1 MHTVRSPSR
10 AWSHIVRMALYKDYD
25 VWAVEAM
32 QLDSDPI
39 VAMYP
44 NGQLEQRL
52 RLTLMRPVMRPTS
65 AIGNNVTIPF
75 NFEVVAPR
83 EIVAGDFFTSSHFAA
98 FLVEPTMPIAYAT
111 STGVF
116 SGHIKVSYG
125 SARQHTGHAS
135 RYHVACVGIQSDNS
149 LTVESKDSYIDP
161 DMMVNAV
168 CERLRYHLHSLY
180 VGFNILRNSI
190 ED

>member
-1 MHTVRSPSR
+1 
-10 AWSHIVRMALYKDYD
+10 MALYKDYD
-25 VWAVEAM
+25 VWAVEELH
-32 QLDSDPI
+32 LDANPI

-52 RLTLMRPVMRPTS
+52 RLTLMRAVMRPTS
-65 AIGNNVTIPF
+65 AIGNTVTIPF
-75 NFEVVAPR
+75 NFEVIAPR
-83 EIVAGDFFTSSHFAA
+83 DIVAGDFFANSHFAA
-98 FLVEPTMPIAYAT
+98 FLVEPSMPIAYAS

-125 SARQHTGHAS
+125 SARQHDGHAS
-135 RYHVACVGIQSDNS
+135 RYHVACVGIQPDNA
-149 LTVESKDSYIDP
+149 LVVESKDPYIDP

-180 VGFNILRNSI
+180 VGFNMLRNSV